1 MLDSGIDRVILGT
14 AAVENASFVEEAV
27 RQYGNRIAVGVDIRD
42 GFVAVKGWTEKTECN
57 ALDFCREMQNIG
69 VKTIICTD
77 ISRDGAMRG
86 TNRELYKTLEE
97 LLSIDVIAS
106 GGVSDMEDVKALR
119 KLNIHGTIIGKAY
132 YLNKISL
139 REAIEVAQ

>member
-1 MLDSGIDRVILGT
+1 M
-14 AAVENASFVEEAV
+14 
-27 RQYGNRIAVGVDIRD
+27 
-42 GFVAVKGWTEKTECN
+42 
-57 ALDFCREMQNIG
+57 
-69 VKTIICTD
+69 KTIICTD

-119 KLNIHGTIIGKAY
+119 KLNIHGAIIGKAY
-132 YLNKISL
+132 YLSKISL